1 MHAPLNVLSHPRS
14 RKLKGTS
21 DKIWGNF
28 NDASD
33 EAEVNTVNCSRSTS
47 SLISESTELLTS
59 VETPVY
65 LLDYGEAMKLECG
78 DKVQVF
84 PDQAREH
91 FMSRNQETP
100 SLVVSSA
107 ADVEFGVLNSF
118 YGASDLCLWLLDET
132 YGVKIAATVSSC
144 ISRSGDVE
152 VTLTLKIYAPKGVR
166 AMYLPR
172 MRWALSNQDLDEFSE
187 QLDIPQG
194 PPPQWQLSCLLD
206 HGLTT
211 FVSANSNW
219 TQEPNTLD
227 LYTSTELA
235 PLPNYT
241 FKSQALRWA
250 LQQEDPKTTESEV
263 QFWVKVPNRE
273 LFRHKVLRE
282 QCKPQDLMK
291 RLGRGGLLADD
302 MGKTLTMLA
311 LIAVSLDTKISG
323 YSKATLIVA
332 PLSVLTTWENEI
344 ERRCPSLKYT
354 IYHPAGRKA
363 GNNTKFADCDVV
375 LTNYESL
382 RKQENPLSLISWRR
396 VVLDEAHNVRNKQTV
411 THKAVIQLKAHAR
424 WALTGT
430 PIINSLKDVGAIVAF
445 LRIEYYQDWDSRI
458 GAGNKLN
465 SHSMSDLQMRDAN
478 GKRILPLPKCTYQ
491 GDLPDHHDWNG
502 SKTTGA
508 VPIASCRRGL
518 MNRITFQSLYDSVA
532 TSGRA
537 HLKRILDTDSKGL
550 AENMLTVIL
559 RLRQIVLHPTLV
571 PSEYVVSWINSHK
584 NPEVHCML
592 RGDWRRRPLHQQE
605 VHTLFLLQ
613 MGAKLKTD
621 LYTRG
626 EEEAELPGDNEDAIT
641 RGSGSAKLEALVAL
655 LKQTPQSDKCLVFS
669 SFVKFLKIV
678 ELRLKQENVKCF
690 LYSGEVTV
698 KRRNESIAKFSDPET
713 KDGPRVMLISLLA
726 GAFGLNLT
734 VANHVFLMDPW
745 WQPSIER
752 QAIDRV
758 NRIGQTKEVKV
769 FRLVA
774 KDSIE
779 EKVLEIQSSKM
790 ALIRTVLSDA
800 KTKGTTSYTDFK
812 EWTSKEPGERSQ
824 NLLVINYNT
833 LQACN

>member
-1 MHAPLNVLSHPRS
+1 MHAPNVLSHPRS
-14 RKLKGTS
+14 KKLKGTS
-21 DKIWGNF
+21 DKIWGSF
-28 NDASD
+28 NDAS
-33 EAEVNTVNCSRSTS
+33 EVNPGNCSRSTS

-107 ADVEFGVLNSF
+107 TDVEFGVLNSF

-132 YGVKIAATVSSC
+132 YGIKIAATVSSC
-144 ISRSGDVE
+144 ISRSRDVE

-211 FVSANSNW
+211 FISANSNW

-241 FKSQALRWA
+241 FKTCFHTRRVPYLISKCLSEALRWV

-273 LFRHKVLRE
+273 LFRHKLLRE
-282 QCKPQDLMK
+282 QCKPQDLME

-344 ERRCPSLKYT
+344 ERHCPSLKYT

-363 GNNTKFADCDVV
+363 GNDIKFADCDVV
-375 LTNYESL
+375 LTNYESI
-382 RKQENPLSLISWRR
+382 RKKENPLSLISWRR
-396 VVLDEAHNVRNKQTV
+396 VVLDEAH
-411 THKAVIQLKAHAR
+411 H
-424 WALTGT
+424 
-430 PIINSLKDVGAIVAF
+430 INSLKDVGAIVAF
-445 LRIEYYQDWDSRI
+445 LRMCQPFCDDWDSRI

-478 GKRILPLPKCTYQ
+478 GKRILPLPK
-491 GDLPDHHDWNG
+491 
-502 SKTTGA
+502 
-508 VPIASCRRGL
+508 
-518 MNRITFQSLYDSVA
+518 SLYDSVA
-532 TSGRA
+532 TSSRA

-559 RLRQIVLHPTLV
+559 RLRQIILHPTLV
-571 PSEYVVSWINSHK
+571 PSEYVVSWMNSHK
-584 NPEVHCML
+584 SSEVHCML
-592 RGDWRRRPLHQQE
+592 RRDWQRRPLHQQE

-626 EEEAELPGDNEDAIT
+626 EEEAELPRDNEDTIA
-641 RGSGSAKLEALVAL
+641 RSSESATLEALIAL
-655 LKQTPQSDKCLVFS
+655 LKQTLQSDKCLVFS
-669 SFVKFLKIV
+669 SFVNPC
-678 ELRLKQENVKCF
+678 LRPLQ
-690 LYSGEVTV
+690 
-698 KRRNESIAKFSDPET
+698 
-713 KDGPRVMLISLLA
+713 

-790 ALIRTVLSDA
+790 ALIRMVLSDT

-824 NLLVINYNT
+824 I
-833 LQACN
+833 LQNALDL